1 MTILDRAPAATR
13 TATRPGT
20 PVAVDDLA
28 TAQAHATTAPAVRPS
43 GSTPQLSCPDC
54 AQPAWVEWRDEVNS
68 TSGPV
73 VHVKVRCLDR
83 HWFLMPEGWLTTTPA

>member
-1 MTILDRAPAATR
+1 MKTLDRANAAAARTDTR
-13 TATRPGT
+13 TETGPGT
-20 PVAVDDLA
+20 
-28 TAQAHATTAPAVRPS
+28 TAAPTELPS
-43 GSTPQLSCPDC
+43 GSTPRVSCPDC

-83 HWFLMPEGWLTTTPA
+83 HWFLMPEAWLTTTGA